1 VLLDCLK
8 FEQLTAQV
16 VRDFE
21 AVVDLF
27 NAIFDVD
34 ERARLELLQV
44 TDISL
49 QVVLYFPTKTVLLSE
64 NLLVNRL

>member
-1 VLLDCLK
+1 MLLDCLK
-8 FEQLTAQV
+8 FEQLTTQV

>member
-1 VLLDCLK
+1 MLLDCLK

>member
-1 VLLDCLK
+1 MLLDCLK
-8 FEQLTAQV
+8 FEQLTTQV

-64 NLLVNRL
+64 NLLINRL

>member
-8 FEQLTAQV
+8 FEQLTTQV

>member
-8 FEQLTAQV
+8 FEQLTTQV

-64 NLLVNRL
+64 NLLINRL